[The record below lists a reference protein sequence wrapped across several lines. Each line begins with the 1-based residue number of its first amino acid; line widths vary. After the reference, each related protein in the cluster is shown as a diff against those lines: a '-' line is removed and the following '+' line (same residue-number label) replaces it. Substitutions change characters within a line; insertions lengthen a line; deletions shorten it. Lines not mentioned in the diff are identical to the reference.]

1 MGITVDKNTKAIA
14 AHKHSIANAMAGN
27 KEGWLAMFADDAVV
41 HDPVGISAHDPSG
54 EGFRGKERISE
65 FWDMMIGPGNLTIV
79 PHKRFPCGDNIVAV
93 AMTATN
99 DIGGMKTYIEMVVTY
114 EVNDEGLLI
123 SLNAYWDMDA
133 LMNRMAE

>member
-1 MGITVDKNTKAIA
+1 VDKNTKAIA

>member
-1 MGITVDKNTKAIA
+1 MDKNTKAIA

>member
-1 MGITVDKNTKAIA
+1 MDKNTKAIA

-41 HDPVGISAHDPSG
+41 HDPVGVSAHDPSG

>member
-1 MGITVDKNTKAIA
+1 MEKKTAAIT

-27 KEGWLAMFADDAVV
+27 KEQWLAMFADDALV
-41 HDPVGISAHDPSG
+41 HDPVGISPHDPSG

-65 FWDMMIGPGNLTIV
+65 FWDLMIGPGNLNIV

-99 DIGGMKTYIEMVVTY
+99 EMGDLKTYIEMVVTY
-114 EVNDEGLLI
+114 EGNDRGKLILLK
-123 SLNAYWDMDA
+123 AYWDQDE
-133 LMNRMAE
+133 LL